1 MCPGVKLGLDSHRV
15 TGVPPTPRSQPS
27 LRQLGRECG
36 QGVGRCLAGPVTGT
50 KLLAE
55 DDSSPPTPFWD
66 LRGEWGGQGWGR
78 SGEASVFV

>member
-36 QGVGRCLAGPVTGT
+36 QGMWAGVWLGLSPGQSFWPKTPPLPPPLSGICAGRGGTGLGAVG
-50 KLLAE
+50 
-55 DDSSPPTPFWD
+55 
-66 LRGEWGGQGWGR
+66 
-78 SGEASVFV
+78 